1 MKKIVTEVY
10 FCLHILKLGQDR
22 QNILAE
28 KRKGGGLSLNV
39 QSKGQFYAKF
49 LGSFSLDFNGQRLWL
64 KGSPQK
70 KSMQLLMALL
80 KAGAE
85 GATRQQL
92 LEVVWKEGGDPQK
105 EKSNLNQHLY
115 YLRQLIHE
123 SHFPEGKYIIVQKPR
138 YYFTEDYEIHSDTE
152 QLDQILEE
160 IRNAEAAGEDT
171 LELLRQFCR
180 GYTGEF
186 LPMLNGEEWVVE
198 KSAYY
203 QKQYFSCLS
212 RLCGRLKEMG
222 GYQEMLE
229 LCTVA
234 SQIHPYDEWQAV
246 QIDCLVAMNRYK
258 DALKVYEDAAE
269 FFYEDLGVSSLNRTI
284 ARYRNTEGRLHYLS
298 SALAGIRKGLNE
310 EERLWGAYC
319 CSYPSFVD
327 VYRIVVRMQERTGI
341 GSLLMVCTLNIAGSG
356 ENTETWMERFR
367 QFMAG
372 SIRNGDVYT
381 RYSPNQFLV
390 LLMQAEEKD
399 VENIEERLKNGWKMI
414 DQAGKTK
421 LVLAVQT
428 SGESR

>member
-1 MKKIVTEVY
+1 M
-10 FCLHILKLGQDR
+10 
-22 QNILAE
+22 
-28 KRKGGGLSLNV
+28 NV

-222 GYQEMLE
+222 EHQEMLE

>member
-1 MKKIVTEVY
+1 M
-10 FCLHILKLGQDR
+10 
-22 QNILAE
+22 
-28 KRKGGGLSLNV
+28 
-39 QSKGQFYAKF
+39 
-49 LGSFSLDFNGQRLWL
+49 
-64 KGSPQK
+64 
-70 KSMQLLMALL
+70 
-80 KAGAE
+80 
-85 GATRQQL
+85 

-222 GYQEMLE
+222 EYQEMLE

-341 GSLLMVCTLNIAGSG
+341 GSLLMVCTLDMVSSG
-356 ENTETWMERFR
+356 ENTEIWMERFR

>member
-1 MKKIVTEVY
+1 M
-10 FCLHILKLGQDR
+10 
-22 QNILAE
+22 
-28 KRKGGGLSLNV
+28 NV

-212 RLCGRLKEMG
+212 RLCSRLKEMG
-222 GYQEMLE
+222 EYQEMLE
-229 LCTVA
+229 LCTAA

>member
-80 KAGAE
+80 KAGAG

-115 YLRQLIHE
+115 YLRQLIQE

-222 GYQEMLE
+222 EYQEMLE

-341 GSLLMVCTLNIAGSG
+341 GSLLMVCTLDIVSSG
-356 ENTETWMERFR
+356 ENTEIWMERFR

-390 LLMQAEEKD
+390 LLMQAEEKG

>member
-1 MKKIVTEVY
+1 M
-10 FCLHILKLGQDR
+10 
-22 QNILAE
+22 
-28 KRKGGGLSLNV
+28 NV

-222 GYQEMLE
+222 EYQEMLE

-284 ARYRNTEGRLHYLS
+284 ARYRNTEGQLHYLS

>member
-1 MKKIVTEVY
+1 M
-10 FCLHILKLGQDR
+10 
-22 QNILAE
+22 
-28 KRKGGGLSLNV
+28 NV

-152 QLDQILEE
+152 QLDQIWED

-212 RLCGRLKEMG
+212 RLCVRLKEMG
-222 GYQEMLE
+222 EYQEMLE

>member
-1 MKKIVTEVY
+1 M
-10 FCLHILKLGQDR
+10 
-22 QNILAE
+22 
-28 KRKGGGLSLNV
+28 NV

-222 GYQEMLE
+222 EYQEMLE

-356 ENTETWMERFR
+356 ENTETWMEHFR

>member
-1 MKKIVTEVY
+1 M
-10 FCLHILKLGQDR
+10 
-22 QNILAE
+22 
-28 KRKGGGLSLNV
+28 NV

-212 RLCGRLKEMG
+212 RLCVRLKEMG
-222 GYQEMLE
+222 EYQEMLE

>member
-1 MKKIVTEVY
+1 M
-10 FCLHILKLGQDR
+10 
-22 QNILAE
+22 
-28 KRKGGGLSLNV
+28 NV

-92 LEVVWKEGGDPQK
+92 LEVVWKEGCDSQK
-105 EKSNLNQHLY
+105 ERSILNQHLY
-115 YLRQLIHE
+115 YLRQLIQE
-123 SHFPEGKYIIVQKPR
+123 SHFPEGKYIIVRKPR

-152 QLDQILEE
+152 QLDRILEE
-160 IRNAEAAGEDT
+160 IRNAEVAGEDT
-171 LELLRQFCR
+171 LELLRRFCR

-212 RLCGRLKEMG
+212 RLCSRLKEMG
-222 GYQEMLE
+222 EYQEMLE
-229 LCTVA
+229 LCTAA

-327 VYRIVVRMQERTGI
+327 VYRIVIRMQERTGI

>member
-1 MKKIVTEVY
+1 M
-10 FCLHILKLGQDR
+10 
-22 QNILAE
+22 
-28 KRKGGGLSLNV
+28 NV

-222 GYQEMLE
+222 EYQEMLE

>member
-1 MKKIVTEVY
+1 M
-10 FCLHILKLGQDR
+10 
-22 QNILAE
+22 
-28 KRKGGGLSLNV
+28 NV

-92 LEVVWKEGGDPQK
+92 LEVVWKEGCDSQK
-105 EKSNLNQHLY
+105 ERSILNQHLY
-115 YLRQLIHE
+115 YLRQLIQE
-123 SHFPEGKYIIVQKPR
+123 SHFPEGKYIIVRKPR

-171 LELLRQFCR
+171 LELLRRFCR

-222 GYQEMLE
+222 EYQEMLE

-269 FFYEDLGVSSLNRTI
+269 FFYEDLGVSSLSRTI

-327 VYRIVVRMQERTGI
+327 VYRIVIRMQERTGI

>member
-1 MKKIVTEVY
+1 M
-10 FCLHILKLGQDR
+10 
-22 QNILAE
+22 
-28 KRKGGGLSLNV
+28 NV

-92 LEVVWKEGGDPQK
+92 LEVVWKEGCDSQK
-105 EKSNLNQHLY
+105 ERSILNQHLY
-115 YLRQLIHE
+115 YLRQLIQE
-123 SHFPEGKYIIVQKPR
+123 SHFPEGKYIIVRKPK

-171 LELLRQFCR
+171 LELLRRFCR

-212 RLCGRLKEMG
+212 RLCSRLKEMG
-222 GYQEMLE
+222 EYQEMLE
-229 LCTVA
+229 LCTAA

-327 VYRIVVRMQERTGI
+327 VYRIVIRMQERTGI

>member
-1 MKKIVTEVY
+1 M
-10 FCLHILKLGQDR
+10 
-22 QNILAE
+22 
-28 KRKGGGLSLNV
+28 NV

-203 QKQYFSCLS
+203 LKQYFSCLS
-212 RLCGRLKEMG
+212 RLCSRLKEMG
-222 GYQEMLE
+222 EYQEMLE
-229 LCTVA
+229 LCTAA

>member
-1 MKKIVTEVY
+1 M
-10 FCLHILKLGQDR
+10 
-22 QNILAE
+22 
-28 KRKGGGLSLNV
+28 NV

-152 QLDQILEE
+152 QLDQIWED

-186 LPMLNGEEWVVE
+186 LPMLSGEEWVVE

-222 GYQEMLE
+222 EYQEMLE